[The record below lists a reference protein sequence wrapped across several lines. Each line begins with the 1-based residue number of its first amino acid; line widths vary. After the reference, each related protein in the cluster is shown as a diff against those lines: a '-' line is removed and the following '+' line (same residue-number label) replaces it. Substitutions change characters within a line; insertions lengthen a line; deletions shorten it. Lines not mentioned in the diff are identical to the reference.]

1 MDLLDWL
8 IYGSLGTGVILSI
21 RLGILHSRTYRGA
34 IIHSIINMIWM
45 PIMIAMYTFC
55 VVLFLPLLSLEILRI
70 PGERDSSSDNDRS
83 RYIPKKVREFVFHRD
98 GGMCANSECKT
109 MISYSGL
116 SLVMYNL
123 EFDHIIPFA
132 RGGSNTEAN
141 VQLLCR
147 ACNRAKGAKSSHID
161 INL

>member
-1 MDLLDWL
+1 MDLWDWL
-8 IYGSLGTGVILSI
+8 IYGSFGTGVILSI
-21 RLGILHSRTYRGA
+21 SLGISHSRTYRGA

-45 PIMIAMYTFC
+45 PIMVGMFTLCIVIFS
-55 VVLFLPLLSLEILRI
+55 PLLLLEILRR
-70 PGERDSSSDNDRS
+70 PGERDASFDNDRS
-83 RYIPKKVREFVFHRD
+83 RYIPKKVREFVFKRD

-116 SLVMYNL
+116 SLVMFNL
-123 EFDHIIPFA
+123 EFDHIIPFS

-147 ACNRAKGAKSSHID
+147 SCNRAKGAKSSHID

>member
-1 MDLLDWL
+1 MDLMDWL
-8 IYGSLGTGVILSI
+8 IYGSLATGVILSI

-34 IIHSIINMIWM
+34 IIHSIINMAWM
-45 PIMIAMYTFC
+45 PIMLAMYAFC
-55 VVLFLPLLSLEILRI
+55 IVLCLPLLFLTILRT

-83 RYIPKKVREFVFHRD
+83 RYIPKKVREFVFRRD

-123 EFDHIIPFA
+123 EFDHIIPFVL
-132 RGGSNTEAN
+132 GGSNTEKN
-141 VQLLCR
+141 LQLLCR
-147 ACNRAKGAKSSHID
+147 ACNRKKGAKSFISR
-161 INL
+161 N